1 MKKIYIVDLI
11 GAYCGMHY
19 YDNAFKSLLEQYQYT
34 TRILSNYKDKHC
46 QSTFFPII
54 FGKNTICSISLL
66 IISYIKFIIYLLTHK
81 GTFIYLSYGEKYD
94 IPFLFLGLFSK
105 KIIIDIH
112 EVYALKYT
120 EQHIISKII
129 KLLYK
134 YVIKSIIYHS
144 SRTLNNL
151 QNINYKGNKI
161 FIKHFDYNF
170 PQKYNISNIAKDVQ
184 NTYQTNKLKF
194 LFFGNLSIVKGID
207 IIIKVFSHLKKSD
220 LDKVELVIAGKN
232 VDAINFDYLK
242 KISNSIHVIDRHIND
257 DELIY
262 LYQHTDFILLP
273 YRKSSQS
280 GIAAMGIYFQKP
292 MIFSKL
298 PYFEEIIKQCPPNS
312 IVVDLEKYGNYIL
325 CLIKKTNDKKELS
338 SNLNVTLNTEEQYK
352 QFIIQLAQLIK

>member
-34 TRILSNYKDKHC
+34 TRILSNYKDIQY
-46 QSTFFPII
+46 QSTFFPVI
-54 FGKNTICSISLL
+54 FGKNIIFSILLL
-66 IISYIKFIIYLLTHK
+66 ISSYTKFVIYLLTHK

-94 IPFLFLGLFSK
+94 IPFLFLCLFSK

-120 EQHIISKII
+120 EHNIISKII

-134 YVIKSIIYHS
+134 HVVRNTIYHS
-144 SRTLNNL
+144 PRTLNNL

-161 FIKHFDYNF
+161 YIKHFDYNF

-194 LFFGNLSIVKGID
+194 LFFGNLSTVKGVD
-207 IIIKVFSHLKKSD
+207 IIIKIFSHLEKSN

-232 VDAINFDYLK
+232 VDAINFDHLK
-242 KISNSIHVIDRHIND
+242 KLSNSIHIIDRHIND
-257 DELIY
+257 DELIF

-280 GIAAMGIYFQKP
+280 GIAAMGMYFQKP

-312 IVVDLEKYGNYIL
+312 MVVDLEKYESYIL
-325 CLIKKTNDKKELS
+325 SLIKKTNNKKNIAS
-338 SNLNVTLNTEEQYK
+338 SLNVTLNTEEQYK
-352 QFIIQLAQLIK
+352 QFITQLKQLIK